1 MSQNLLDEVRSVAA
15 DVFAVDPK
23 ILDVDSSPERVD
35 AWDSVQHLNL
45 VLALEARYGIQF
57 EPEEM
62 EQMKN
67 LGAIA
72 ELLKSKMRF

>member
-1 MSQNLLDEVRSVAA
+1 MTEDLLGAVCGVAA
-15 DVFAVDPK
+15 DVFAVDART
-23 ILDVDSSPERVD
+23 LGAGSSPAQVE

-45 VLALEARYGIQF
+45 VLALESKYGIQF

-62 EQMKN
+62 ERMKN

-72 ELLKSKMRF
+72 SLLGSKLT